1 MAKRLRKKPLGV
13 FYAYPALPQAL
24 AETIRVAMES
34 LRDIPLIKKRVLRIR
49 LWPDMHPSGRR
60 MIKQI
65 TENIDKAEV
74 FACDLTHANLNV
86 AFELGYAIGRF
97 RRGWIS
103 LDTTLTTATKEYQ
116 RLYGGMF
123 TAGYAGYSNHKKLA
137 EQFMSDQP
145 WSSLENQMLHESYKK
160 SAPRAE
166 HPTLLYLRPQIETDA
181 VIANGTFSARRT
193 TITGWS
199 NWGEASTAEYGNLV
213 GTDDAYYQSAD
224 PGGGDNAAMIF
235 ELYVTETPADITRID
250 VNAEVAQGVNTDA
263 MFLYL
268 WNYNTSSYAVCCTD
282 IDFTI
287 QNDGATAVVDFS
299 QMDVVVQYT
308 LASITY
314 ADYGL
319 FTTLSSPQPSDTWRA
334 LSISNDV
341 IDPRVLNT
349 GESLNGT
356 LRVFPAVGTGTSNW
370 LQVTTELGISASSF
384 FTN

>member
-1 MAKRLRKKPLGV
+1 MDSILPSLIGVTILVIASLVIGRSSFNSFQVLGDSWQDAEERSVERVRSDISMTSVVASDTIQGTTDQPISFTATDDPGDYVQTSDGQLTV
-13 FYAYPALPQAL
+13 FMVNQDDSDW
-24 AETIRVAMES
+24 IRVDDISVTITTS
-34 LRDIPLIKKRVLRIR
+34 LGSTVYDFTGITN
-49 LWPDMHPSGRR
+49 PSSSHTAEDG
-60 MIKQI
+60 
-65 TENIDKAEV
+65 EID
-74 FACDLTHANLNV
+74 
-86 AFELGYAIGRF
+86 
-97 RRGWIS
+97 
-103 LDTTLTTATKEYQ
+103 
-116 RLYGGMF
+116 
-123 TAGYAGYSNHKKLA
+123 
-137 EQFMSDQP
+137 
-145 WSSLENQMLHESYKK
+145 
-160 SAPRAE
+160 
-166 HPTLLYLRPQIETDA
+166 ETDA

-193 TITGWS
+193 TITVWS

-268 WNYNTSSYAVCCTD
+268 WNYTTSSYAVCCTD

-287 QNDGATAVVDFS
+287 QNDGATPVVDFS

-308 LASITY
+308 LASNTY

-319 FTTLSSPQPSDTWRA
+319 FTTSSSPQPSDTWRA
-334 LSISNDV
+334 ISISNDV

-349 GESLNGT
+349 GESLNGV

>member
-1 MAKRLRKKPLGV
+1 MDSILPSLIGV
-13 FYAYPALPQAL
+13 TILVL
-24 AETIRVAMES
+24 AS
-34 LRDIPLIKKRVLRIR
+34 LV
-49 LWPDMHPSGRR
+49 
-60 MIKQI
+60 
-65 TENIDKAEV
+65 
-74 FACDLTHANLNV
+74 
-86 AFELGYAIGRF
+86 IGRSSF
-97 RRGWIS
+97 NSFQVLGDSWQDAEERSIERVRSDIS
-103 LDTTLTTATKEYQ
+103 MTSVVARDTIQGTTDQPISFTATDDAGDYVQ
-116 RLYGGMF
+116 TSNGQLTVFMVNQDDSDWMRVDDISVTITTSLGSTVYDF
-123 TAGYAGYSNHKKLA
+123 TGITNPSASHTA
-137 EQFMSDQP
+137 EDG
-145 WSSLENQMLHESYKK
+145 E
-160 SAPRAE
+160 
-166 HPTLLYLRPQIETDA
+166 IDETDE
-181 VIANGTFSARRT
+181 VIANGTFSARRN

-199 NWGEASTAEYGNLV
+199 GWGEASTAEYGNLV
-213 GTDDAYYQSAD
+213 GSDDAHYQSAD

-235 ELYVTETPADITRID
+235 EFVIAEAPATITRSEITT
-250 VNAEVAQGVNTDA
+250 EVAQRAAFDSL
-263 MFLYL
+263 FLYL
-268 WNYNTSSYAVCCTD
+268 WNYTTSSYAVCCTD

-314 ADYGL
+314 ADYGV